1 MNYTVQSFD
10 YFFYN
15 GVRYAKGTEI
25 ELTDY
30 AYSQYGIKSNEKPCV
45 IFMRQNENSKELYC
59 LIKGFSCIAIPNNHH
74 YIKCIVKPIYYQN
87 QPAIESA
94 YNNYVTKKKTPDVF
108 NGWLWF
114 IFIMMFLVICK
125 NGFLYMIIATIF
137 FVCWLINKYKD

>member
-1 MNYTVQSFD
+1 MDYTIQSFD

-15 GVRYAKGTEI
+15 GARYAKGTEI

-45 IFMRQNENSKELYC
+45 TFLSQNENSQEIYC
-59 LIKGFSCIAIPNNHH
+59 LIKGVSCIVIPNNQN
-74 YIKCIVKPIYYQN
+74 YIKCIVKPVYYHK

-94 YNNYVTKKKTPDVF
+94 INNFTTKKKTPDVF
-108 NGWLWF
+108 HDWLWY

-125 NGFLYMIIATIF
+125 NGFLYMIITTVLFAF
-137 FVCWLINKYKD
+137 WLINKYKD

>member
-1 MNYTVQSFD
+1 MRYTVQSFD

-30 AYSQYGIKSNEKPCV
+30 AYNQYGIKSNERFCV
-45 IFMRQNENSKELYC
+45 TFISQNENSQEIYC
-59 LIKGFSCIAIPNNHH
+59 LVKGLACIVIPNNPT
-74 YIKCIVKPIYYQN
+74 YIKRIIKPIYYHK

-94 YNNYVTKKKTPDVF
+94 INNFTTKKKSPDVF
-108 NGWLWF
+108 HDWLWY

-125 NGFLYMIIATIF
+125 NGFLYMIIATVF
-137 FVCWLINKYKD
+137 FAFWLINKYKD